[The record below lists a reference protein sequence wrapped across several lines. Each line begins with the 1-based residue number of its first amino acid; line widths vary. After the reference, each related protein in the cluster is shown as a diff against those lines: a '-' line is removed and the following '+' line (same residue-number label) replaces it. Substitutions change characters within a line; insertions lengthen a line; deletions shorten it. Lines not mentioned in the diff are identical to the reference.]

1 MQKNGT
7 TSELEGRLDSLKEN
21 VRNLVDAGSERA
33 AQLKDRAVGAKD
45 TLVENGEVAL
55 NRISAL
61 IKAHPIAAIGIAF
74 SVGYVAIRMLRK

>member
-7 TSELEGRLDSLKEN
+7 TSVEQRIDSLKEN

-33 AQLKDRAVGAKD
+33 GQIKDRAMGIKD
-45 TLVENGEVAL
+45 TVVEEGEVAL
-55 NRISAL
+55 NRLTAL
-61 IKAHPIAAIGIAF
+61 IKAHPIAALGVAF

>member
-7 TSELEGRLDSLKEN
+7 AGLDSRIDSLKEN

-33 AQLKDRAVGAKD
+33 GHLKDRAIGIKD
-45 TLVENGEVAL
+45 TVVEEGEVAL
-55 NRISAL
+55 NRITAL
-61 IKAHPIAAIGIAF
+61 IKAHPIAALGVAF